1 MAPKKKKSE
10 PGPAD
15 KGCEYIRAKEQDN
28 LVALLDSMN
37 VRQISKHEIKSGK
50 NMLHV
55 AVEEENYVMV
65 TILLDYGCKVNF
77 RTKDMKTALM
87 IAVSKGLDDI
97 YDFLILSGADVC
109 IPDANGNTVLHI
121 ACHKGNLKMS
131 TAIIDELKKIVKKQE
146 EEKEKE
152 AKRKEAQQRADD
164 DDNEEEEE
172 EEEEKKTSAVADG
185 LAIPAYSEL
194 QSQSQASGAPP
205 ENTVESPSTHMNASA
220 VTGEADLEQDGDVA
234 KQDKGEEGEKKE
246 EEEEGEEEEEE
257 KGDSK
262 LVMRESHNLF
272 RRIRSQKQRLRIST
286 SRCTEDAIP

>member
-1 MAPKKKKSE
+1 
-10 PGPAD
+10 
-15 KGCEYIRAKEQDN
+15 
-28 LVALLDSMN
+28 
-37 VRQISKHEIKSGK
+37 
-50 NMLHV
+50 
-55 AVEEENYVMV
+55 
-65 TILLDYGCKVNF
+65 
-77 RTKDMKTALM
+77 MKTALM

-172 EEEEKKTSAVADG
+172 EEEEKKKRQLLLMDLPFQPIASCNHNPRPLERRPRTPWNH
-185 LAIPAYSEL
+185 PA
-194 QSQSQASGAPP
+194 
-205 ENTVESPSTHMNASA
+205 HMNASA

-234 KQDKGEEGEKKE
+234 KQQDKGEEGEKKE
-246 EEEEGEEEEEE
+246 EEEEGEE
-257 KGDSK
+257 GG
-262 LVMRESHNLF
+262 REG
-272 RRIRSQKQRLRIST
+272 R
-286 SRCTEDAIP
+286 